1 MWEVPMRIIETGDP
15 AVWEARSSGHVGVFF
30 FGLSFLLVGLF
41 VMSLPLGLFPVE
53 GDTAPW
59 YMLVPFGSIFA
70 AVGLG
75 LMAGRRGIVIDRQRH
90 RVVRWYGLLFPMVR
104 RESLLGLCD
113 RLALTREVRKS
124 EKSTRIVYPVRL
136 ESTAQDGIIHIEE
149 PLDYQEARRTAESLA
164 GFLRLPLVDLSSGK
178 EVVREPDR
186 LDESIR
192 ERARR
197 TGEEMPDAVAPP
209 QMRSTLQEESGTL
222 HIQIPPTGVTA
233 VHRFCLI
240 ATLILV
246 GVAAFVVTPFLELEV
261 PDPMSYL
268 LIGFMG
274 AGFVLLP
281 LVSVLSRVAQKARS
295 RCTVQASRSLLRVE
309 QGKKVTEIFA
319 DELEELEIHESAP
332 PAGITQAPDGRLMID
347 KSAVR
352 QGPGNR
358 RLPSTG
364 SGQMTPVGPVLS
376 FLMSAMMK
384 TGPGTSISARSDKK
398 SVRFGAGLGK
408 EELFY
413 IYARLK
419 RTMAA

>member
-1 MWEVPMRIIETGDP
+1 MKIVETGDP

-30 FGLSFLLVGLF
+30 FGLPFFLVGLF
-41 VMSLPLGLFPVE
+41 VMSLPLGLVPVE
-53 GDTAPW
+53 GDAGPW
-59 YMLVPFGSIFA
+59 YVVVPFGSIFA
-70 AVGLG
+70 MVGLG

-90 RVVRWYGLLFPMVR
+90 RVVRWYGLLCPMVR
-104 RESLLGLCD
+104 RESLLDLCD

-124 EKSTRIVYPVRL
+124 DKSTRVVYPVRL
-136 ESTAQDGIIHIEE
+136 EGNAQDAVIHIEE

-209 QMRSTLQEESGTL
+209 KTRSTLREESGTL

-233 VHRFCLI
+233 VHRFYLV
-240 ATLILV
+240 ATLIFI
-246 GVAAFVVTPFLELEV
+246 GVAAFVVMPFLEFEV
-261 PDPMSYL
+261 QDPMSYL
-268 LIGFMG
+268 FIGFIG
-274 AGFVLLP
+274 VGFVLLP
-281 LVSVLSRVAQKARS
+281 LVSVLSRVAEQARS
-295 RCTVQASRSLLRVE
+295 GCTVQASRSFLRVE
-309 QGKKVTEIFA
+309 QGKRVTEIFA
-319 DELEELEIHESAP
+319 DELEELGIHESPP
-332 PAGITQAPDGRLMID
+332 PAGITKAPDGRLMID
-347 KSAVR
+347 KSALS
-352 QGPGNR
+352 QGSRNR
-358 RLPSTG
+358 RFASTG

-376 FLMSAMMK
+376 FLISAMMK
-384 TGPGTSISARSDKK
+384 TAPGPSISARSDRK

-408 EELFY
+408 EELLY

-419 RTMAA
+419 RIMAA